1 VEMEGVVTEFTSP
14 SDFEVGGIPV
24 RTDDQ
29 TIYENGS
36 PGEIALDVR
45 LEVEGILDADGV
57 LHASEIEFAIEGNVE
72 IEADVQQEVDVQ
84 NRTLVLLGITVTVDN
99 QTVVWDNSAVGKQPF
114 GLNDIEIGDRIVVIG
129 NSEGITVRA
138 KRVER
143 RNPEALVAI
152 KGPVTA
158 VADPLIEVF
167 GVSAVTSEETVFQ
180 HANEVPLSADDF
192 FNAVAVDSVVE
203 VEGILTG
210 GNIINADEVE
220 LGN

>member
-1 VEMEGVVTEFTSP
+1 
-14 SDFEVGGIPV
+14 
-24 RTDDQ
+24 
-29 TIYENGS
+29 
-36 PGEIALDVR
+36 
-45 LEVEGILDADGV
+45 
-57 LHASEIEFAIEGNVE
+57 
-72 IEADVQQEVDVQ
+72 
-84 NRTLVLLGITVTVDN
+84 
-99 QTVVWDNSAVGKQPF
+99 
-114 GLNDIEIGDRIVVIG
+114 VVIG

-180 HANEVPLSADDF
+180 DANEVPLSADDF